1 MKPGYVFWTV
11 VSVGVLILV
20 FGVVLH
26 GVPRSPPTPESRQRM
41 QHGTAIAVGGLA
53 LIALSVLVRKA
64 TNSGSSYEE

>member
-26 GVPRSPPTPESRQRM
+26 GVPRSPPTLRAGSGCSM
-41 QHGTAIAVGGLA
+41 GLPSPSA
-53 LIALSVLVRKA
+53 DSC
-64 TNSGSSYEE
+64 SSP